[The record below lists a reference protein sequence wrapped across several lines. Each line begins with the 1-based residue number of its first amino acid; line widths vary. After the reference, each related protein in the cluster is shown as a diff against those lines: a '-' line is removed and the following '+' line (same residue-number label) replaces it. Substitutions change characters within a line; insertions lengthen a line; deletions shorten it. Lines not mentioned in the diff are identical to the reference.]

1 MKTQSMKDLILQMP
15 FAKVIELHNP
25 VIPVYKCMYYFPQP
39 AVNLYLTDNTR
50 GGKLNHQQVHFPSY
64 LFTQSFLQKA
74 QEMALREP
82 RVKHFL

>member
-50 GGKLNHQQVHFPSY
+50 GGTVIGNGENLEKKVVPTSQII
-64 LFTQSFLQKA
+64 
-74 QEMALREP
+74 EG
-82 RVKHFL
+82 